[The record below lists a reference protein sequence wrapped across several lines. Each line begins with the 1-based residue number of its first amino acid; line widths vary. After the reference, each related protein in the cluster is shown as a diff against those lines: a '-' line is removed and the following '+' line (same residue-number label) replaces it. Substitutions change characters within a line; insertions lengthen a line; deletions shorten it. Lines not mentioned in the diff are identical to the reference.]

1 MVQGDLI
8 GSKLV
13 INSAVT
19 VVNSSI
25 SVKEV
30 VVNGG
35 LNLTGGEVMCS
46 KFSVTGDWF

>member
-8 GSKLV
+8 GSKLL

-30 VVNGG
+30 MINGG
-35 LNLTGGEVMCS
+35 LNLTGGEVVCS
-46 KFSVTGDWF
+46 NLLVTGDWF